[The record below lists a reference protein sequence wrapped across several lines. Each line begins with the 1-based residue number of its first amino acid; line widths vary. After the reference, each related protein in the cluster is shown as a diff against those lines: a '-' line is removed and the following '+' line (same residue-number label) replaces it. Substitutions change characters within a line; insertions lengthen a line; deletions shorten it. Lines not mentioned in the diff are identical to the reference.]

1 MRHFVL
7 ALALLVPSVTSA
19 QERAAFLH
27 VVRPGETLA
36 SIAQR
41 YYADP
46 RRESVL
52 VAENGLTTQG
62 GAAIVVGL
70 RLSIPWVS
78 YHVVQPG
85 QTWASIATAH
95 YGEPRRVSALIEAN
109 PQVSSNQP
117 DEGAELL
124 IPYPLRHVSRQG
136 EMVRHVA
143 QLYYEDQGQAQ
154 ALLRFNGI
162 RRQRLGRG
170 QIVLVPL
177 ADLLLSDDG
186 RAIIEGATDALMTG
200 GQVRDLQTQINEEL
214 PTLAEHVRRGG
225 YTEAVALGNRLLGSG
240 DLTGN
245 QIVTIHR
252 ELAVAYVAL
261 DRDDLA
267 RDAFVNALERQPD
280 LELDTRRTS
289 PTVLRAMEAAR
300 EARANA
306 EEEEPTDA
314 DADAS
319 AGDADAGVA
328 PEEE

>member
-1 MRHFVL
+1 MKHL
-7 ALALLVPSVTSA
+7 ALALVLLAPSVAAA
-19 QERAAFLH
+19 QERAAFMH

-41 YYADP
+41 YYGDP

-78 YHVVQPG
+78 YHVVLPG
-85 QTWASIATAH
+85 ETWASIATAH

-109 PQVSSNQP
+109 SQVSSTQP

-136 EMVRHVA
+136 ETVRRVA
-143 QLYYEDQGQAQ
+143 QFYYEDQGQAQ

-186 RAIIEGATDALMTG
+186 RALIEAVTGAAMTG
-200 GQVRDLQTQINEEL
+200 GIVRDLQTGINEEL
-214 PTLAEHVRRGG
+214 PTLREHVRRGG
-225 YTEAVALGNRLLGSG
+225 YAEAVALGNRLLGSG

-245 QIVTIHR
+245 QIVTIYR

-261 DRDDLA
+261 DRDDMA
-267 RDAFVNALERQPD
+267 RDAFGSALERQPD

-300 EARANA
+300 EARAEA
-306 EEEEPTDA
+306 EEEVPA
-314 DADAS
+314 DGDAS
-319 AGDADAGVA
+319 AGDEDAGVA
-328 PEEE
+328 PEDE